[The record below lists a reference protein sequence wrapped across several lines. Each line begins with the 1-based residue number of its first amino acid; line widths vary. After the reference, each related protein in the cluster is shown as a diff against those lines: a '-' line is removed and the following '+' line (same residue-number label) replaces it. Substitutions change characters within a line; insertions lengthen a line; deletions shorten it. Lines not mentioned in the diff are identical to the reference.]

1 MRLSCQ
7 KALLFAL
14 ISTIGCDTA
23 TATAPAGLT
32 THYQLRAIN
41 GRQLPTY
48 LAPTPGSTATIVSS
62 SLFLSTDGKAVM
74 VERRQD
80 IVLGEG
86 TYMNSFD
93 YRIDGNQIEIG
104 SFEPCPSNAIC
115 AANRIGTFSSAGLS
129 LVISPGPDNLIVYEY
144 RNISPD

>member
-7 KALLFAL
+7 KALLLAV
-14 ISTIGCDTA
+14 ITTIACDTA
-23 TATAPAGLT
+23 TTAPSLPS

-48 LAPTPGSTATIVSS
+48 LASSPGSTATILSS
-62 SLFLSTDGKAVM
+62 ELFLSTTGKAIM
-74 VERRQD
+74 IEHRQD

-86 TYMNSFD
+86 SYTNTFD
-93 YRIDGNQIEIG
+93 YRINGNQIEIG
-104 SFEPCPSNAIC
+104 SFEPCPINANC
-115 AANRIGTFSSAGLS
+115 AANRAGTFSSAGLS
-129 LVISPGPDNLIVYEY
+129 LVINPGPDALIVYEY